1 MIDQPLLTQATSF
14 GSASV
19 HETVPAADQDAWK
32 ASFGRYAADNRYYDL
47 VRETLGDQFA
57 HRYLILRDKQ
67 GAARAVQPFL
77 VVQQDLITGTPP
89 FVRDLVEK
97 IRRHFPSFLKLKM
110 LMIGCCAGE
119 GDVAFDEST
128 GSVTWVV
135 HALREALPPVARKLK
150 TMLIVF
156 KDMPRSY
163 REFLDDLQTG
173 GFTRIPSMPATRLE
187 LTFSD
192 FEEYLKTRLS
202 HAMRKNLR
210 RKFRKSETG
219 DPIELSVETD
229 LSPYV
234 DDVYPLYRQ
243 TLGRSEFK
251 FEELTKSYLCE
262 LGRRLPDRARFLI
275 WRKGGKIVAFAS
287 CIVHEGVLKDNY
299 IGLDYSVALDYHL
312 YFVTWR
318 DTVIWALQNG
328 VRIYHSA
335 PLNYDPKYHFR
346 MDLEPLDL
354 YVRSP
359 YGSLNPVFRVLLPLL
374 EPTRYDRT
382 IQKFANRNELW

>member
-135 HALREALPPVARKLK
+135 HALKEALPPVARKLK

-382 IQKFANRNELW
+382 IQKFVNRKE